1 MVFVC
6 LFIVDLYLEI
16 FYTIVST
23 EKKYLISLDI

>member
-23 EKKYLISLDI
+23 EKK